1 MRGSQKIRDKKI
13 LEEMERKLDEV
24 EKKLKEEQE
33 LRKRICIM
41 KKKMNKNIRKCK
53 VRRELKIH
61 RYRLKAQIH

>member
-1 MRGSQKIRDKKI
+1 
-13 LEEMERKLDEV
+13 MERKLDEV